1 MMIFASLYWFGCQK
15 DSSPKQK
22 TLMVYEDN
30 DGDGIDSS
38 EACNDNNAEVSPQN
52 IEICD
57 GLDNDCDEAIDEE
70 VMITVY
76 VDSGFLVTIDR
87 RQS

>member
-1 MMIFASLYWFGCQK
+1 
-15 DSSPKQK
+15 
-22 TLMVYEDN
+22 MVYEDN

>member
-38 EACNDNNAEVSPQN
+38 KDRNDNEFGALVPWYS
-52 IEICD
+52 
-57 GLDNDCDEAIDEE
+57 
-70 VMITVY
+70 TV
-76 VDSGFLVTIDR
+76 
-87 RQS
+87 